1 MLTRKVLPTALLLL
15 MAAGLVGEVWAAQQ
29 ASTKRVSVDSLGAQ
43 GIGDSEG
50 PSISAHG
57 RFVAFY
63 SSAANLVGSDTNGAR
78 DVFVRDRKTGRT
90 TRVSVDS
97 HGAQGNGDSGG
108 PAISADGRFVAFYSD
123 AANLVAGDT
132 NGMTDVFVRDRKTRK
147 TTRVSVNSHGAQTK
161 RQSIV
166 DSISAHGRFVTFDST
181 ASNLVGGDTNGV
193 DDVFVRDRKT
203 GKTTRASV
211 DSHGAQANGESFAA
225 SISAD
230 GRFVA
235 FLSSASNLVGNDTN
249 GARDVFV
256 RDRKTG
262 RTTRVSIDSH
272 GAQGKGASFVPSI
285 SANGRFVAFSS
296 VANNLVAGDTNTV
309 SDVFV
314 RDRKTGRTRR
324 VSVDSHGA
332 QGNGDS
338 TFTLSIS
345 ADGRFVAF
353 YSDAANLVAGD
364 GNAAGDVFVRD
375 RKTGKTRRV
384 SVASHGTQGNDTSF
398 APSISANGR
407 FVAFTSLANNLVAG
421 DTNGASDIFARGPL
435 RP

>member
-1 MLTRKVLPTALLLL
+1 
-15 MAAGLVGEVWAAQQ
+15 
-29 ASTKRVSVDSLGAQ
+29 
-43 GIGDSEG
+43 
-50 PSISAHG
+50 
-57 RFVAFY
+57 
-63 SSAANLVGSDTNGAR
+63 
-78 DVFVRDRKTGRT
+78 
-90 TRVSVDS
+90 
-97 HGAQGNGDSGG
+97 
-108 PAISADGRFVAFYSD
+108 
-123 AANLVAGDT
+123 
-132 NGMTDVFVRDRKTRK
+132 
-147 TTRVSVNSHGAQTK
+147 
-161 RQSIV
+161 
-166 DSISAHGRFVTFDST
+166 
-181 ASNLVGGDTNGV
+181 SNLVGGDTNGV
-193 DDVFVRDRKT
+193 GDVFVRDRKT
-203 GKTTRASV
+203 GKTKRVSV
-211 DSHGAQANGESFAA
+211 NSHGAQANGESFAA
-225 SISAD
+225 PISAD

-235 FLSSASNLVGNDTN
+235 FLSSASNLVGGDTN

-256 RDRKTG
+256 RDRKAGKT
-262 RTTRVSIDSH
+262 RRVSVDSH

-296 VANNLVAGDTNTV
+296 VANNLVGGDTNTV

-314 RDRKTGRTRR
+314 RDRKTGKTRR

-338 TFTLSIS
+338 FIPSIS

-364 GNAAGDVFVRD
+364 GNAAGDGFVRD
-375 RKTGKTRRV
+375 RKAGRTKRV

-398 APSISANGR
+398 PPSISADGR